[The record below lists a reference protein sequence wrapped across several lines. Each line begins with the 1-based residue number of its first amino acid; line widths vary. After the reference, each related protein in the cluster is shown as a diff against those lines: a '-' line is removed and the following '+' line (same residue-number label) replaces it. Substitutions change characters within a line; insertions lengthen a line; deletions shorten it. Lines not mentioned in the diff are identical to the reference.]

1 MKVGSV
7 GSRGQK
13 NNEPW
18 VNDSGFGG
26 ETVKLSWTLIS
37 SAMVAQV
44 YRTYGVELNDRK
56 GCSAAVA
63 FSL

>member
-1 MKVGSV
+1 VKVGSV

-18 VNDSGFGG
+18 VKDSGFEG
-26 ETVKLSWTLIS
+26 ETVKLSWTLVS
-37 SAMVAQV
+37 SAMVAQG
-44 YRTYGVELNDRK
+44 YGTYGVELNDWK